1 MKEMQHKNIN
11 MSWNYRKFP
20 HHPVASECY
29 NIIGRNT
36 IISHYHYRLEP
47 NIGKGVCVICQ
58 ITCACP
64 ECVDKLD
71 K

>member
-1 MKEMQHKNIN
+1 MHWDYIKI
-11 MSWNYRKFP
+11 P
-20 HHPVASECY
+20 CHPVANERY
-29 NIIGRNT
+29 KARGRNT

-47 NIGKGVCVICQ
+47 NIGKGVCVICH
-58 ITCACP
+58 ITCARP